1 MTAGFKDES
10 SAQDAKNYFH
20 NTYMDTCKLAVEFA
34 STLNDPKLV
43 EDRNKKSGNK
53 KDNRQTQTLS
63 KSDKLAKFASD
74 LGLDPETVLGK
85 RDGEAKEE
93 PAPETAEA
101 NGAAPEKKVKTAP
114 AAPKTGMDSKRLYVY
129 NFPFSIT
136 KEDLRKV
143 FEKFGKVEECIIPT
157 NEEHKSKGFGY
168 VSFES
173 ENDAIK
179 AFAELDNQI
188 VFGRILHMK
197 PSETSR
203 RAQFGN
209 EKKEQPKKEEGSS
222 YKKLKREEFL
232 KNLNDNTAWNSL
244 FLNPNTVM
252 EYVAQEYGLSKLDL
266 LNREVENPAVKIAL
280 AETKIIN
287 ETKEW
292 LRENGINVKLFEG
305 TKNSVERSRTIV
317 IIKNLPKD
325 VTKAKLT
332 DLLNRYGFVNR
343 LLLPANKAIAI
354 AQFRNIDH
362 ARNAFQ
368 RLSGYMFMGVP
379 LYLEYAPE
387 NLLPEEQNDQED
399 GSAHGDDEDKPKALA
414 PAAKP
419 DVLKDEEDKEEAE
432 AKAKTVYVKNLK
444 FSTTE
449 DGLRDFLR
457 EHGYANTVKFI
468 KIVMKNGKSCGYGFI
483 EFNTVDD
490 AEKALRNLNLKL
502 LDGHKLELS
511 ITRKAQ
517 TTTTNKRKEREDVAV
532 SNKIVIRNIDFAA
545 AKKEL
550 SDLVSAFGE
559 VRSVRMPKK
568 VTGEHR
574 GYAFVE
580 FSNEDEAK
588 NAFEALS
595 HSHFYGRKLVIEY
608 AKE

>member
-1 MTAGFKDES
+1 M
-10 SAQDAKNYFH
+10 N
-20 NTYMDTCKLAVEFA
+20 VEFA
-34 STLNDPKLV
+34 STLNDDKILQ
-43 EDRNKKSGNK
+43 DRKMKIEKGKKTHSSV
-53 KDNRQTQTLS
+53 LS
-63 KSDKLAKFASD
+63 KTDKLAKFAND
-74 LGLDPETVLGK
+74 LGINADEVLGK
-85 RDGEAKEE
+85 RNADTKDGEAKEGQE
-93 PAPETAEA
+93 NSEIT
-101 NGAAPEKKVKTAP
+101 NGKQPEKKLKTDS
-114 AAPKTGMDSKRLYVY
+114 KSGFDSKRLYVY

-143 FEKFGKVEECIIPT
+143 FEKYGKVDECIIPT
-157 NEEHKSKGFGY
+157 DQEHKSKGYGY

-173 ENDAIK
+173 ENDAIRS
-179 AFAELDNQI
+179 FAELDNQI
-188 VFGRILHMK
+188 VFGRILHIK
-197 PSETSR
+197 PSEVSR
-203 RAQFGN
+203 RSQYG
-209 EKKEQPKKEEGSS
+209 KDVKEQPKKPEGSS

-232 KNLNDNTAWNSL
+232 KNMNDSTSWNSL

-252 EYVAQEYGLSKLDL
+252 EYVAQEYGLTKLDL

-292 LRENGINVKLFEG
+292 LKENGINIKLFDG
-305 TKNSVERSRTIV
+305 TKGSVERSRTVV

-325 VTKAKLT
+325 VTKAKLS

-343 LLLPANKAIAI
+343 LLLPSNKVIAI
-354 AQFRNIDH
+354 AQYRNIDH
-362 ARNAFQ
+362 AANAFE
-368 RLSGYMFMGVP
+368 RLSGFMFLGVP
-379 LYLEYAPE
+379 LYLEYAPSG
-387 NLLPEEQNDQED
+387 LLPEE
-399 GSAHGDDEDKPKALA
+399 DDSNG
-414 PAAKP
+414 
-419 DVLKDEEDKEEAE
+419 DEEDDQGEGTNGIKSHKPVVKPQVLEEEEEKQEEESKE
-432 AKAKTVYVKNLK
+432 KTVFVKNLA

-449 DGLRDFLR
+449 DGLKGLLR
-457 EHGYANTVKFI
+457 EYDLANCVKFI

-490 AEKALRNLNLKL
+490 AEKALRKLNQKL
-502 LDGHKLELS
+502 LDGHKLELNIS
-511 ITRKAQ
+511 RKAQ
-517 TTTTNKRKEREDVAV
+517 ASSGKQRKKVEELPV

-550 SDLVSAFGE
+550 NDLVAAFGE

-574 GYAFVE
+574 GFAFVE

-595 HSHFYGRKLVIEY
+595 HSHFYGRKLVIEF